1 MWQPMAK
8 AAPSDIA
15 MRLVLALVLSWLSC
29 CSGSPAVPSILLKN
43 AAVPGTFY
51 PMTGL
56 GLNGPGFEIPTTA
69 TQPQC
74 WKYPACCTESYCPAV
89 NATRD
94 WLAMGGTRI
103 DTGFPY
109 GDSSPLWGPVLGPTC
124 AGASSGDDVARRRL
138 GHQCD
143 ARGTRLGIE
152 QSGVARDDLFITVK
166 SGFAGPMMAIDEPY
180 VPWIG
185 KGQADWELAW
195 LGLDYADL
203 YLAHEGDL
211 GNTGMEPASICAYPT
226 TAACRLV
233 VWRSCLGWM
242 AKNRTR
248 ACGVANWELAWLE
261 ELVDANVT
269 LPAVLQTKFH
279 LHQSLAS
286 PRIRAL
292 KDFCDAR
299 GILFTGYSPLGR
311 ADWTRFNASVGTPT
325 LLEEPLVRSIAAR
338 VGRSPA
344 EVLLRWHAK
353 LGVATQPR
361 STDPAHMAENLAVFG
376 AWAAADLTD
385 GDVAALSALP
395 QCSEIRGDP
404 FVEGDPE
411 DKDREYRN
419 MIGPTKTC

>member
-1 MWQPMAK
+1 ML
-8 AAPSDIA
+8 AAQLLRCQHRQRALPRSAATENLTLHVEA
-15 MRLVLALVLSWLSC
+15 M
-29 CSGSPAVPSILLKN
+29 
-43 AAVPGTFY
+43 
-51 PMTGL
+51 
-56 GLNGPGFEIPTTA
+56 
-69 TQPQC
+69 
-74 WKYPACCTESYCPAV
+74 
-89 NATRD
+89 
-94 WLAMGGTRI
+94 
-103 DTGFPY
+103 
-109 GDSSPLWGPVLGPTC
+109 
-124 AGASSGDDVARRRL
+124 
-138 GHQCD
+138 
-143 ARGTRLGIE
+143 
-152 QSGVARDDLFITVK
+152 
-166 SGFAGPMMAIDEPY
+166 
-180 VPWIG
+180 
-185 KGQADWELAW
+185 
-195 LGLDYADL
+195 
-203 YLAHEGDL
+203 
-211 GNTGMEPASICAYPT
+211 
-226 TAACRLV
+226 
-233 VWRSCLGWM
+233 GWM
-242 AKNRTR
+242 AKHRTR

-311 ADWTRFNASVGTPT
+311 ADWTRFDASVGTPT

-385 GDVAALSALP
+385 DDVAALSALP

-411 DKDREYRN
+411 DEDHEYRN
-419 MIGPTKTC
+419 MIGPTRTC